1 MIYIRNQIQKTLQ
14 EKMAEMAKSQAEVT
28 KLTSQLVERGEQ
40 SSNCLENALSDQ
52 VEQLKAESEHTRQ
65 QIRDLTQ
72 ENKTLTSKLQK
83 YQKTLSMLTS
93 DLA

>member
-1 MIYIRNQIQKTLQ
+1 
-14 EKMAEMAKSQAEVT
+14 MAEIAKSQQEVT

-52 VEQLKAESEHTRQ
+52 VEQLKMENQTTRET
-65 QIRDLTQ
+65 IRSLTQ
-72 ENKTLTSKLQK
+72 ENKSLTGKLQK

-93 DLA
+93 DLT